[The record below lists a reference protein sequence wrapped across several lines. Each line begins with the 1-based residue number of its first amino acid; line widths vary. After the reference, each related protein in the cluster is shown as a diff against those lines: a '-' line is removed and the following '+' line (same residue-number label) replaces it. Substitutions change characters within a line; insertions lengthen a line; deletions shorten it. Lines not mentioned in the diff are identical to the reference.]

1 VWGRAAL
8 LAVLFF
14 MFLWSPATTDEMD
27 TSPAAAANRADVN
40 DRPGLELAT

>member
-14 MFLWSPATTDEMD
+14 AFLWSRSTVDDSD
-27 TSPAAAANRADVN
+27 TSPAAVAARRDVV
-40 DRPGLELAT
+40 ATT